1 MDILDELI
9 ELFVVAS
16 VAALAPLISV
26 LIPKVSVPQVVILII
41 GGIAIGPVG
50 LGVGNSDALQL
61 IANVGLGFV
70 FLLAGFEI
78 EPALLMARP
87 GRLALLGWV
96 ISAVAAC
103 VTVGMLEAVGYV
115 HAFVPVALALT
126 TTALGTVLPILQEH
140 QMSGG
145 TFGRMF
151 MAAGAIGE
159 LFPILAIA
167 IFLGVNSR
175 LSALISIAAIGLVA
189 VVLAASRR
197 VLRGGRLESIVSSG
211 ADSIGQTT
219 LRLSILLLLGLL
231 VLAGEFGL
239 DVVLGAFLA
248 GAVLRRWA
256 PGDTHALEGKL
267 NAVGHG
273 FFIPVFFV
281 SAGMAVDVD
290 SIIESPV
297 RLLVFLALLLSV
309 RGLSALVIYRKDLAM
324 RERVQLMLC
333 TATSLPLIVAL
344 TQIGLASDTMLPEN
358 AAALVGA
365 GVLSILLFP
374 VTAVLL
380 KRPDPSGEPQA
391 VTTHEAS

>member
-1 MDILDELI
+1 MDILDDLF

-16 VAALAPLISV
+16 IAAVAPMISA
-26 LIPKVSVPQVVILII
+26 LIPKVPVPQVVILII
-41 GGIAIGPVG
+41 GGIVIGPVG
-50 LGVGNSDALQL
+50 LGLEDTEALQL

-78 EPALLMARP
+78 EPALLTARP
-87 GRLALLGWV
+87 GRLALVGWL

-103 VTVGMLEAVGYV
+103 VTVGALAAVGYV

-126 TTALGTVLPILQEH
+126 TTALGTVLPILREH

-151 MAAGAIGE
+151 MAVGAIGE

-189 VVLAASRR
+189 VILAGSRR
-197 VLRGGRLESIVSSG
+197 LLRGGQLENIVNSG
-211 ADSIGQTT
+211 AEATGQTT

-248 GAVLRRWA
+248 GVVLRRWA
-256 PGDTHALEGKL
+256 PGDTHAFANKL
-267 NAVGHG
+267 DAIGWG

-281 SAGMAVDVD
+281 SAGMDVDVD
-290 SIIESPV
+290 SIIEAPA

-309 RGLSALVIYRKDLAM
+309 RGLPALVIYRKDLGM
-324 RERVQLMLC
+324 RERTQLVLC
-333 TATSLPLIVAL
+333 TATTLPLIVAL

-365 GVLSILLFP
+365 GVLSVLLFP
-374 VTAVLL
+374 LTAVLL
-380 KRPDPSGEPQA
+380 KRPDPAGSTSQ
-391 VTTHEAS
+391 

>member
-1 MDILDELI
+1 M
-9 ELFVVAS
+9 AS
-16 VAALAPLISV
+16 P
-26 LIPKVSVPQVVILII
+26 
-41 GGIAIGPVG
+41 
-50 LGVGNSDALQL
+50 SDPWASGWRTPRRCQL

-78 EPALLMARP
+78 EPALLTSRP
-87 GRLALLGWV
+87 GRLALIGWLV
-96 ISAVAAC
+96 SAVAAC
-103 VTVGMLEAVGYV
+103 VTVGALAAVGYV

-126 TTALGTVLPILQEH
+126 TTALGTVLPILREH
-140 QMSGG
+140 HMSGG

-175 LSALISIAAIGLVA
+175 LSALISIAAIGLIA
-189 VVLAASRR
+189 VILAASQRL
-197 VLRGGRLESIVSSG
+197 LRGGRLENIVSSG
-211 ADSIGQTT
+211 AEATGQTT

-248 GAVLRRWA
+248 GVVLRRWA
-256 PGDTHALEGKL
+256 PGDTDTLANKL
-267 NAVGHG
+267 DAIGWG

-281 SAGMAVDVD
+281 SAGMGVDVD
-290 SIIESPV
+290 SIIKSPA

-309 RGLSALVIYRKDLAM
+309 RGLSALVIYRKDLGM
-324 RERVQLMLC
+324 RERTQLMLC

-365 GVLSILLFP
+365 GVLSVLLFP
-374 VTAVLL
+374 LTAVLL
-380 KRPDPSGEPQA
+380 KRPDPTGQHRP
-391 VTTHEAS
+391 VTAQGAA

>member
-1 MDILDELI
+1 MDILDDLF
-9 ELFVVAS
+9 ELFVVVS
-16 VAALAPLISV
+16 VAAVAPMISA
-26 LIPKVSVPQVVILII
+26 LIPRVPVPQVVILIL

-50 LGVGNSDALQL
+50 LGLEDTEALQL

-78 EPALLMARP
+78 EPALLTARP
-87 GRLALLGWV
+87 GRLALVGWL

-103 VTVGMLEAVGYV
+103 VTVGALAAVGYV

-126 TTALGTVLPILQEH
+126 TTALGTVLPILREH
-140 QMSGG
+140 HMSGG

-175 LSALISIAAIGLVA
+175 LSALISIAAIGLIA
-189 VVLAASRR
+189 VILAASQRL
-197 VLRGGRLESIVSSG
+197 LRGGRLENIVSSG
-211 ADSIGQTT
+211 AEATGQTT

-248 GAVLRRWA
+248 GVVLRRWA
-256 PGDTHALEGKL
+256 PGDTDTLANKL
-267 NAVGHG
+267 DAIGWG

-281 SAGMAVDVD
+281 SAGMGVDVD
-290 SIIESPV
+290 SIIKSPA

-309 RGLSALVIYRKDLAM
+309 RGLSALVIYRKDLGM
-324 RERVQLMLC
+324 RERTQLMLC

-365 GVLSILLFP
+365 GVLSVLLFP
-374 VTAVLL
+374 LTAVLL
-380 KRPDPSGEPQA
+380 ERPDPTGQHRP
-391 VTTHEAS
+391 VTAQGTA

>member
-1 MDILDELI
+1 MDILDELL

-26 LIPKVSVPQVVILII
+26 LIPKISVPQVVILII

-50 LGVGNSDALQL
+50 LGVGDSDALQL

-103 VTVGMLEAVGYV
+103 ATVGMLEAVGYV

-140 QMSGG
+140 RMSGG

-175 LSALISIAAIGLVA
+175 LSALISIAAIALIA
-189 VVLAASRR
+189 V
-197 VLRGGRLESIVSSG
+197 
-211 ADSIGQTT
+211 
-219 LRLSILLLLGLL
+219 
-231 VLAGEFGL
+231 
-239 DVVLGAFLA
+239 
-248 GAVLRRWA
+248 A
-256 PGDTHALEGKL
+256 PGGLPPCA
-267 NAVGHG
+267 
-273 FFIPVFFV
+273 P
-281 SAGMAVDVD
+281 
-290 SIIESPV
+290 
-297 RLLVFLALLLSV
+297 
-309 RGLSALVIYRKDLAM
+309 RG
-324 RERVQLMLC
+324 
-333 TATSLPLIVAL
+333 
-344 TQIGLASDTMLPEN
+344 
-358 AAALVGA
+358 
-365 GVLSILLFP
+365 
-374 VTAVLL
+374 
-380 KRPDPSGEPQA
+380 PSGEHRQQWG
-391 VTTHEAS
+391 